1 MSCVRGASP
10 TLALP
15 RKRLTREGPLGTR
28 RLPRLQT
35 RRPRA
40 FRAGRAD
47 SIGVVVARLSYQL
60 YPAMLEAIGAQLAR
74 LGQRMIVWDSDH
86 GGDAP
91 AIRALRQGV
100 VPAGESAVVLLNRVV
115 KDYASDQV
123 ESDNLDGG
131 RRVAE
136 YLVAC
141 GRKRIALVGG
151 VPRASTIR
159 DREQGFRKALAKR
172 GVELSPHHCFRSE
185 TFSHASGVQAAG
197 RLLELASPPDA
208 IFCVN
213 DVLAMGAMDGARARG
228 VRIPEDLWIVG
239 YDDMIAADPHTRN
252 LLALADKVAETDAT
266 VLLTGE
272 SGTGKEVFARY
283 LHEHSPRR
291 KGAFVAIN
299 CAAIPDSLLEA
310 TLFGTHGQGAAAHGA
325 HVAPGPRSTVEVGG
339 AGAPLHR
346 PERGGVGGRLGGGRR
361 REAQEQQR
369 EQRGAARHGRPPQ
382 DRRVRVRASDSV

>member
-1 MSCVRGASP
+1 MAKATGARPNGSVTSHDIARLAQVSQATVSRVLRDDPKVRPA
-10 TLALP
+10 
-15 RKRLTREGPLGTR
+15 TREKVLKVLAETR
-28 RLPRLQT
+28 YEPNAAA
-35 RRPRA
+35 RA
-40 FRAGRAD
+40 FRAGRAG

-100 VPAGESAVVLLNRVV
+100 VDGVILTAATAESEFLKEVPAQGSAVVLLNRVV
-115 KDYASDQV
+115 REYGSDQV

-151 VPRASTIR
+151 IPRASTIR

-172 GVELSPHHCFRSE
+172 GVELSPHYCFRSE
-185 TFSHASGVQAAG
+185 TFSHASGVQAAE

-228 VRIPEDLWIVG
+228 ARIPDDLWIVG
-239 YDDMIAADPHTRN
+239 YDDIELASWGAYDLTTVRQPMEQMVAQAIDL
-252 LLALADKVAETDAT
+252 LLARIDARDAPVSRQCLANELVIRGS
-266 VLLTGE
+266 TG
-272 SGTGKEVFARY
+272 R
-283 LHEHSPRR
+283 
-291 KGAFVAIN
+291 
-299 CAAIPDSLLEA
+299 
-310 TLFGTHGQGAAAHGA
+310 
-325 HVAPGPRSTVEVGG
+325 
-339 AGAPLHR
+339 
-346 PERGGVGGRLGGGRR
+346 
-361 REAQEQQR
+361 AQPPV
-369 EQRGAARHGRPPQ
+369 AARKTR
-382 DRRVRVRASDSV
+382 